1 MRLPCLFCGLAFSSD
16 IWYHNSGGLA
26 LPGYAYF
33 DRNDMDTLNK
43 RSSIFAAMRAAFPQT
58 LPILAG
64 FLFLG
69 AAYGIYMNL
78 SGFSPLCPMLM
89 SLTIF
94 AGSMEFV
101 TVDLLLGAFDPLR
114 ALLLALMVNARHLF
128 YGISMLDKYKNVGK
142 KRWYL
147 IFGMCDE
154 AFSINCTAD
163 IPMGIDRG
171 WFYFFVTLLTHMYW
185 VTGAT
190 LGGLLGSLLSFEL
203 EGLDFVM
210 TALLVVIFLDNWL
223 KEKSHI
229 SSILGVV
236 LSLICLILFGSG
248 DFIIP
253 AMLMIFGALTLLQKP
268 LRKAGGRV

>member
-1 MRLPCLFCGLAFSSD
+1 M
-16 IWYHNSGGLA
+16 
-26 LPGYAYF
+26 
-33 DRNDMDTLNK
+33 NK
-43 RSSIFAAMRAAFPQT
+43 RMSIFAAMRAAFPQT

-78 SGFSPLCPMLM
+78 SGFSPLYPMLM

-171 WFYFFVTLLTHMYW
+171 WFYFFVTLFTHMYW
-185 VTGAT
+185 VAGAT
-190 LGGLLGSLLSFEL
+190 LGGLLGSMLSFEL

-229 SSILGVV
+229 SSVLGVA
-236 LSLICLILFGSG
+236 LSLISLILFGSG

-268 LRKAGGRV
+268 LGKAGGRV